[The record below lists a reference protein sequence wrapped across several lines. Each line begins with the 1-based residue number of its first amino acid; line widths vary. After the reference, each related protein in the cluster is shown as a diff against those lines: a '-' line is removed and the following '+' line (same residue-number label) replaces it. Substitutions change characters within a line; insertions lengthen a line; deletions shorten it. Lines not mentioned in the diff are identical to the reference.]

1 VILDDVLTT
10 FFYSINC
17 LAIFISFNLCATMMR
32 NFPRQEIRNHDSPK
46 ITHHGYRCTK
56 KIYPVW
62 GIFYFSFIPRLGIKA
77 SWLSAVKFYHGCTQ
91 VNLKMKEALAE
102 I

>member
-1 VILDDVLTT
+1 
-10 FFYSINC
+10 
-17 LAIFISFNLCATMMR
+17 MMR

-62 GIFYFSFIPRLGIKA
+62 GIFYFYFIPRLGYILFLFYTPFGVYFF
-77 SWLSAVKFYHGCTQ
+77 SIVKNIPQTGYIFFSIHKNIPQTGY
-91 VNLKMKEALAE
+91 
-102 I
+102 IFFSI

>member
-1 VILDDVLTT
+1 
-10 FFYSINC
+10 
-17 LAIFISFNLCATMMR
+17 MMR

-62 GIFYFSFIPRLGIKA
+62 GIFFFSFIPRLGYIRIYPKRGIFFF
-77 SWLSAVKFYHGCTQ
+77 SIENINTYK
-91 VNLKMKEALAE
+91 
-102 I
+102 III